1 MTLNMQCTFDRAH
14 FTLHAD
20 VSVASQEVLAI
31 TGSNG
36 SGKTTA
42 LLLIAGL
49 LSISSG
55 RIELD
60 GQLCDGDT
68 FVQPEDRHVGMLF
81 QNGALFPHLTVS
93 QNIIFGL
100 RARGVHKDD
109 ALRRAM
115 GTMEKLDI
123 HTFAKK
129 RPHELSGGQQQ
140 RVALARTLVT
150 QPQILL
156 LDEPTTALDND
167 ARAATLDL
175 LAQTF
180 AQFAGP
186 VILVSHDS
194 RDIQKLATT
203 EARIEVQHGTHV
215 VANLMK

>member
-60 GQLCDGDT
+60 GRLCDGDT

-156 LDEPTTALDND
+156 LDEPTTALDSD
-167 ARAATLDL
+167 ARAATLEL

-180 AQFAGP
+180 AQFTGP

-215 VANLMK
+215 VANLTK

>member
-1 MTLNMQCTFDRAH
+1 MTLNMQCTFARPH

-20 VSVASQEVLAI
+20 VSVASREVLAI

-55 RIELD
+55 RIELA

-81 QNGALFPHLTVS
+81 QNGALFPHLTVI

-109 ALRRAM
+109 AMRRAM

-129 RPHELSGGQQQ
+129 HPHELSGGQQQ

-156 LDEPTTALDND
+156 LDEPTTALDTD
-167 ARAATLDL
+167 ARAATLEL

-215 VANLMK
+215 VANLTK

>member
-93 QNIIFGL
+93 QNIILGL

-156 LDEPTTALDND
+156 LDEPTTALDTD
-167 ARAATLDL
+167 ARAATLEL

-215 VANLMK
+215 VANLTK

>member
-55 RIELD
+55 RIELA

-156 LDEPTTALDND
+156 LDEPTTALDTD
-167 ARAATLDL
+167 ARAATLEL

-194 RDIQKLATT
+194 RDIQKLATA

-215 VANLMK
+215 VANLTK

>member
-1 MTLNMQCTFDRAH
+1 MTLNMQCTFDRAQ

-60 GQLCDGDT
+60 GQLCDGNT

-100 RARGVHKDD
+100 RARGVHKDE
-109 ALRRAM
+109 ALRHAM

-156 LDEPTTALDND
+156 LDEPTTALDTD
-167 ARAATLDL
+167 ARAATLEL

-215 VANLMK
+215 VANLTK

>member
-20 VSVASQEVLAI
+20 VSVASREVLAI

-115 GTMEKLDI
+115 CTMEKLDI

-156 LDEPTTALDND
+156 LDEPTTALDTD
-167 ARAATLDL
+167 ARAATLEL

-180 AQFAGP
+180 AQFTGP

-215 VANLMK
+215 VANLTK

>member
-1 MTLNMQCTFDRAH
+1 MTLNMQCSFARAQ

-20 VSVASQEVLAI
+20 VSVAPQEVLAI

-49 LSISSG
+49 LNISSG

-60 GQLCDGDT
+60 GQICDGDT

-81 QNGALFPHLTVS
+81 QNGALFPHLTVG

-100 RARGVHKDD
+100 RARGVRKDE
-109 ALRRAM
+109 ALSLAT

-123 HTFAKK
+123 HTFAEK

-150 QPQILL
+150 QPKILL
-156 LDEPTTALDND
+156 LDEPTTALDAS

-175 LAQTF
+175 LPEVF
-180 AQFAGP
+180 SQFTGP
-186 VILVSHDS
+186 VVLVSHDS

-215 VANLMK
+215 VANLKN

>member
-156 LDEPTTALDND
+156 LDEPTTALDSD
-167 ARAATLDL
+167 ARAATLEL

-215 VANLMK
+215 VANLTK

>member
-1 MTLNMQCTFDRAH
+1 MTLNMQCTFNRAQ

-55 RIELD
+55 RIELA

-81 QNGALFPHLTVS
+81 QNGALFPHLTVI

-100 RARGVHKDD
+100 RARGVHKDE

-215 VANLMK
+215 VANLMR

>member
-1 MTLNMQCTFDRAH
+1 MTLNMQCTFTRPQ

-49 LSISSG
+49 LNISSG

-60 GQLCDGDT
+60 GQICDGDS

-100 RARGVHKDD
+100 RARGVRKDE
-109 ALRRAM
+109 ALSLAT

-123 HTFAKK
+123 HTFAEK

-150 QPQILL
+150 QPKILL
-156 LDEPTTALDND
+156 LDEPTTALDAS
-167 ARAATLDL
+167 ARAATLEL
-175 LAQTF
+175 LAEVF
-180 AQFAGP
+180 SQFAGP

-215 VANLMK
+215 VANLTK

>member
-1 MTLNMQCTFDRAH
+1 MTLQMQCTFARPQ

-31 TGSNG
+31 TGANG

-42 LLLIAGL
+42 LLLISGL
-49 LSISSG
+49 LNISSG

-60 GQLCDGDT
+60 GQICDGDT
-68 FVQPEDRHVGMLF
+68 FVQPEDRHIGMLF
-81 QNGALFPHLTVS
+81 QDGALFPHLTVT
-93 QNIIFGL
+93 QNIAFGL
-100 RARGVHKDD
+100 RARGMRKDE
-109 ALRRAM
+109 ALSRAT
-115 GTMEKLDI
+115 GTMEKLGV

-150 QPQILL
+150 QPKILL
-156 LDEPTTALDND
+156 LDEPTTALDAS
-167 ARAATLDL
+167 ARTATLEL
-175 LAQTF
+175 LAEVF
-180 AQFAGP
+180 SQFTGP
-186 VILVSHDS
+186 VVLVSHDS

-215 VANLMK
+215 VANLKN

>member
-1 MTLNMQCTFDRAH
+1 MTLNMQCTFSRQQ

-20 VSVASQEVLAI
+20 VSVASREVLAI

-49 LSISSG
+49 LNISSG

-60 GQLCDGDT
+60 GQICDGDT

-100 RARGVHKDD
+100 RARGVRKDE
-109 ALRRAM
+109 ALSLAI

-123 HTFAKK
+123 HTFAEK

-150 QPQILL
+150 QPKILL
-156 LDEPTTALDND
+156 LDEPTTALDAN
-167 ARAATLDL
+167 ARAATLEL
-175 LAQTF
+175 LAEVF
-180 AQFAGP
+180 SQFTGP

-215 VANLMK
+215 VANLTK

>member
-215 VANLMK
+215 VANLTK

>member
-156 LDEPTTALDND
+156 LDEPTTALDTD
-167 ARAATLDL
+167 ARAATLEL

-215 VANLMK
+215 VANLTK

>member
-1 MTLNMQCTFDRAH
+1 MTLNMQCTFARAQ

-20 VSVASQEVLAI
+20 VSVTSREVLAI
-31 TGSNG
+31 SGSNG

-49 LSISSG
+49 LNISSG

-60 GQLCDGDT
+60 GQICDGDT

-100 RARGVHKDD
+100 RARGVRKDE
-109 ALRRAM
+109 ALNRAIR
-115 GTMEKLDI
+115 TMEKLDI
-123 HTFAKK
+123 HTFAEK

-150 QPQILL
+150 QPKILL
-156 LDEPTTALDND
+156 LDEPTTALDAN
-167 ARAATLDL
+167 ARAATLEL
-175 LAQTF
+175 LAEVF
-180 AQFAGP
+180 SQFTGP

-215 VANLMK
+215 VANLTK

>member
-81 QNGALFPHLTVS
+81 QNGALFPNLTVI

-100 RARGVHKDD
+100 RARGVHKDE

-156 LDEPTTALDND
+156 LDEPTTALDTD
-167 ARAATLDL
+167 ARAATLEL
-175 LAQTF
+175 LTQTF

-215 VANLMK
+215 VANLTK

>member
-203 EARIEVQHGTHV
+203 EARIEVQHGAHV
-215 VANLMK
+215 VANLTK

>member
-1 MTLNMQCTFDRAH
+1 MTINMQCTFARPQ

-20 VSVASQEVLAI
+20 VSVPSGQVLAI

-81 QNGALFPHLTVS
+81 QNGALFPHLTVI
-93 QNIIFGL
+93 QNVIFGL

-109 ALRRAM
+109 AMRRAM
-115 GTMEKLDI
+115 GTMEKLEI
-123 HTFAKK
+123 HTFANK
-129 RPHELSGGQQQ
+129 RPHVLSGGQQQ

-150 QPQILL
+150 QPKILL
-156 LDEPTTALDND
+156 LDEPTTALDTD
-167 ARAATLDL
+167 ARAATLEL
-175 LAQTF
+175 LAETF
-180 AQFAGP
+180 SQFTGP

-203 EARIEVQHGTHV
+203 EARIEVQHGTHM
-215 VANLMK
+215 VANLTK

>member
-55 RIELD
+55 RIELA

-81 QNGALFPHLTVS
+81 QNGALFPHLTVI

-100 RARGVHKDD
+100 RARGVHKDE

-156 LDEPTTALDND
+156 LDEPTTALDTD
-167 ARAATLDL
+167 ARAATLEL

>member
-1 MTLNMQCTFDRAH
+1 MTLNMQCTFARPH

-20 VSVASQEVLAI
+20 VSVASQEVLAV

-81 QNGALFPHLTVS
+81 QNGALFPHLTVI

-100 RARGVHKDD
+100 RARGVHKDE

-215 VANLMK
+215 VANLTR

>member
-20 VSVASQEVLAI
+20 VSVASREVLAI

-156 LDEPTTALDND
+156 LDEPTTALDTD
-167 ARAATLDL
+167 ARAATLEL

-180 AQFAGP
+180 AQFTGP

-215 VANLMK
+215 VANLTK

>member
-1 MTLNMQCTFDRAH
+1 MTLNMQCTFARAQ

-49 LSISSG
+49 LNISSG

-60 GQLCDGDT
+60 GQICDGDT

-81 QNGALFPHLTVS
+81 QNGALFPHLAVS

-100 RARGVHKDD
+100 RARGVRKDE
-109 ALRRAM
+109 ALSLAT

-123 HTFAKK
+123 HTFAEK

-150 QPQILL
+150 QPKILL
-156 LDEPTTALDND
+156 LDEPTTALDAS
-167 ARAATLDL
+167 ARAATLEL
-175 LAQTF
+175 LAEVF
-180 AQFAGP
+180 SQFAGP

-215 VANLMK
+215 VANLTK

>member
-1 MTLNMQCTFDRAH
+1 MTLNMQCTFARAQ

-49 LSISSG
+49 LNISSG

-60 GQLCDGDT
+60 GQICDGDT

-100 RARGVHKDD
+100 RARGVRKDE
-109 ALRRAM
+109 ALSLAT

-123 HTFAKK
+123 HTFAEK

-150 QPQILL
+150 QPKILL
-156 LDEPTTALDND
+156 LDEPTTALDAS
-167 ARAATLDL
+167 ARAATLEL
-175 LAQTF
+175 LAEVF
-180 AQFAGP
+180 SQFAGP

-203 EARIEVQHGTHV
+203 EARIEVQHGTHM
-215 VANLMK
+215 VANLTK

>member
-1 MTLNMQCTFDRAH
+1 MTLNMQCTFARAQ

-31 TGSNG
+31 AGSNG

-49 LSISSG
+49 LNISSG

-60 GQLCDGDT
+60 GQICDGDT

-100 RARGVHKDD
+100 RARGVRKDE
-109 ALRRAM
+109 ASSLAT

-123 HTFAKK
+123 HTFAEK

-150 QPQILL
+150 QPKILL
-156 LDEPTTALDND
+156 LDEPTTALDAS
-167 ARAATLDL
+167 ARAATLEL
-175 LAQTF
+175 LAEVF
-180 AQFAGP
+180 SQFAGP

-215 VANLMK
+215 VANLTK

>member
-1 MTLNMQCTFDRAH
+1 MTLNMQCTFARPR

-36 SGKTTA
+36 SGKTTS

-55 RIELD
+55 RIELA

-68 FVQPEDRHVGMLF
+68 FIQPEDRHVGMLF

-100 RARGVHKDD
+100 RARGVHKDE
-109 ALRRAM
+109 ALSRAM
-115 GTMEKLDI
+115 STMEKLDI
-123 HTFAKK
+123 HTFANK
-129 RPHELSGGQQQ
+129 RPHVLSGGQQQ

-156 LDEPTTALDND
+156 LDEPTTALDTD

-203 EARIEVQHGTHV
+203 EARIEVQHGTHM
-215 VANLMK
+215 VANLTK

>member
-1 MTLNMQCTFDRAH
+1 MTLNMQCTFSRAQ

-20 VSVASQEVLAI
+20 VSVASREVLAI

-100 RARGVHKDD
+100 RARGVHKDE
-109 ALRRAM
+109 ALRHAM

-156 LDEPTTALDND
+156 LDEPTTALDTD
-167 ARAATLDL
+167 ARAATLEL

-180 AQFAGP
+180 AQFTGP

-215 VANLMK
+215 VANLTK

>member
-1 MTLNMQCTFDRAH
+1 MTLNMQCTFARAQ

-49 LSISSG
+49 LNISSG

-60 GQLCDGDT
+60 GQICDGDT

-100 RARGVHKDD
+100 RARGVRKDE
-109 ALRRAM
+109 ALSLAT

-123 HTFAKK
+123 HTFAEK

-150 QPQILL
+150 QPKILL
-156 LDEPTTALDND
+156 LDEPTTALDAS
-167 ARAATLDL
+167 ARAATLEL
-175 LAQTF
+175 LAEVF
-180 AQFAGP
+180 SQFAGP

-215 VANLMK
+215 VANLTK